1 MVFWKLIVLDRRWVS
16 VCDRNLPLIFTT
28 PGTGGSKNSTKI
40 ERTRDLP
47 PQLKKPNLA
56 AQHVKSGEKKDRKA
70 SNKNAWTVTLAAQQ
84 KMHGLYWKRYTLFL
98 FFFAIKIVLS
108 TTPNPP
114 LFKIKNKI
122 DQSSLTFIFCLS
134 LACRSQPCQHETAHF
149 CLFHLCWHLAWV
161 PIQLQRYFHD
171 NVYSGRSESV

>member
-1 MVFWKLIVLDRRWVS
+1 MVFWKLIVFDRRWWS
-16 VCDRNLPLIFTT
+16 VCGSSFLLFFYHDEQNSSKIEKDTRDFPLI
-28 PGTGGSKNSTKI
+28 
-40 ERTRDLP
+40 
-47 PQLKKPNLA
+47 KKPPVPH
-56 AQHVKSGEKKDRKA
+56 HVKSGEKKDRKA

-114 LFKIKNKI
+114 PCLKIKIKI
-122 DQSSLTFIFCLS
+122 DLSSLTFIFCLS